1 MEQDEIHR
9 LSVVKAILDD
19 IQLVAIRNHPVYS
32 SMVKIVSYRY
42 YKDNKRRGGVRY
54 QEDVRAMVT
63 MTSSATEKVQD
74 FIQEHG
80 VEADNGLGALS
91 RSASLPSRPESLRL
105 G

>member
-1 MEQDEIHR
+1 
-9 LSVVKAILDD
+9 
-19 IQLVAIRNHPVYS
+19 
-32 SMVKIVSYRY
+32 
-42 YKDNKRRGGVRY
+42 
-54 QEDVRAMVT
+54 MVT